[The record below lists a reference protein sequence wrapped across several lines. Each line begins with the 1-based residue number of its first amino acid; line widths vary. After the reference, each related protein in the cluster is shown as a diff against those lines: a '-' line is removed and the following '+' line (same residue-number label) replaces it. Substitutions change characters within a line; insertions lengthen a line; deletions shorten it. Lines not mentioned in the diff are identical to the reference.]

1 MKKIRI
7 GVVDDNRDF
16 CDVVTDYLV
25 KQSNMEIA
33 FLAHDGMEA
42 MEYLKRRKLSGYFG
56 SRLNYAAFGRL
67 WCS

>member
-25 KQSNMEIA
+25 KQSNACQENQSA
-33 FLAHDGMEA
+33 QRQYNRQL
-42 MEYLKRRKLSGYFG
+42 RR
-56 SRLNYAAFGRL
+56 
-67 WCS
+67 

>member
-33 FLAHDGMEA
+33 FLEIGRAHV
-42 MEYLKRRKLSGYFG
+42 
-56 SRLNYAAFGRL
+56 
-67 WCS
+67 